1 MKKWIIVAIAF
12 ICLASLSACRKA
24 DKSNVKEPEK
34 KEVEITRP
42 QEDIKSDAAVSE
54 GDSTEEAQ
62 ENSSIYNKSKTTVE
76 IEDNVSFSTEQNKD
90 DTMSSNENISSSK
103 DGEDE
108 IITNE
113 HRYDKDGDGFVDG
126 WY

>member
-24 DKSNVKEPEK
+24 DESNIKEPEK
-34 KEVEITRP
+34 KEAEITRP
-42 QEDIKSDAAVSE
+42 QEDIKSDAVVSE
-54 GDSTEEAQ
+54 DDSTEEVH
-62 ENSSIYNKSKTTVE
+62 ENSSIYNDSKTTVE

-90 DTMSSNENISSSK
+90 DAMSGDENISSSK
-103 DGEDE
+103 DEEDE
-108 IITNE
+108 TITNE